1 MMRLSGGQIV
11 TRALIKNGIPWIAGI
26 PGHGCLAL
34 VDALYEA
41 RNELPV
47 YLVRHEQSAAHMA
60 DGYYRVTGKPA
71 AVFTSIGPGALNL
84 AVGLATSY
92 VDSTAMLAFIGETHT
107 YMFGRGVLQELERNR
122 AADSLRAL
130 EPLTRY
136 SHLAGRVEQLPSAL
150 NRAFKAMNSGRP
162 GPAVIALPM
171 DVQAEGMNIDPD
183 RLSFNNSASTC
194 RPDAAELGKAA
205 QLINTAK
212 RPLIIAGG
220 GALRSGATEVLVQLA
235 ERIGAA
241 VITTMAGKSAY
252 PEDHPLYA
260 WHAGSKGTGCGNKLA
275 QSADLVIA
283 VGCRFAD
290 ETTSSYQAGT
300 SFSIPPAKLIHIDI
314 EPNEIGKNYPVAAG
328 LNGDASIVLAALL
341 EELGKPKIDYRELD
355 YTAEIIST
363 REAWFKE
370 LYRLRGSDR
379 SPVTVSQALAEIRAA
394 LPRSG
399 YLVTSSGHSQAQ
411 VLQEFP
417 FCEPGTHV
425 TTGGFSTMGFSLP
438 AALGVKL
445 ARPDKAVVAL
455 VGDGDFLMTG
465 QELATAVQ
473 YKLPVTVVVLNN
485 SGFLSI
491 RDLQHDVY
499 GEARRFATEFRGTD
513 GDLVSPDFTALASA
527 FGVGA
532 EKVSEPGQVRPA
544 LERALASGEPRLLEV
559 TVNREHP
566 WSGGKAAGW
575 WDVPVPEY
583 LTDRRQQYETERSS
597 DQQKI

>member
-1 MMRLSGGQIV
+1 MRLSGGQIV
-11 TRALIKNGIPWIAGI
+11 TRSLIKNKIPWIAGI

-41 RNELPV
+41 QDQLPS
-47 YLVRHEQSAAHMA
+47 YMVRHEQSAAHMA
-60 DGYYRVTGKPA
+60 DGYYRVSGKPA

-84 AVGLATSY
+84 AVGLATSF
-92 VDSTAMLAFIGETHT
+92 VDSTAMLALIGETHT

-136 SHLAGRVEQLPSAL
+136 SHLAGRVEQLPYAL
-150 NRAFKAMNSGRP
+150 NRSFKVMHSGRP

-171 DVQAEGMNIDPD
+171 DVQAEGMEIDPN
-183 RLSFNNSASTC
+183 RLNFASSAPSC
-194 RPDAAELGKAA
+194 RPDSAELCKAA
-205 QLINTAK
+205 RLINAAK

-220 GALRSGATEVLVQLA
+220 GALRSGASEALVKLA

-241 VITTMAGKSAY
+241 VITSMAGKSAY

-275 QSADLVIA
+275 SSADLVIA

-290 ETTSSYQAGT
+290 ETTSSYRPGK

-314 EPNEIGKNYPVAAG
+314 DPYEIGKNYPVASG
-328 LNGDASIVLAALL
+328 LSGDAKVILEALL
-341 EELGKPKIDYRELD
+341 EELGKTKTDFREKA
-355 YTAEIIST
+355 YTAEIILT
-363 REAWFKE
+363 RENWLTE
-370 LYRLRGSDR
+370 LKQLRGSDR
-379 SPVTVSQALAEIRAA
+379 SPITVSQALAEIRAA

-417 FCEPGTHV
+417 FYEPGTLV

-445 ARPDKAVVAL
+445 ARPERAAVAL

-473 YKLPVTVVVLNN
+473 YSLPVVVVVLNN

-499 GEARRFATEFRGTD
+499 GEARRFATEFRTAAGN
-513 GDLVSPDFTALASA
+513 LVSTDFTALAAA

-575 WDVPVPEY
+575 WDVPIPEY
-583 LTDRRQQYETERSS
+583 LSERRQKYEAERLPKQAGQS
-597 DQQKI
+597 